1 MAVVKTKRLV
11 RFFEW
16 NIKTI
21 VFMAVHDAPISETV
35 IVGPTRYFTR
45 RVLITTHRDLSEA
58 EAERLVAGTLKS
70 DMRCH
75 KCGRYGEYTKVD
87 LKSGEAVCDSCDP
100 SARYSLAIYEAVDIA
115 FIETRGN

>member
-21 VFMAVHDAPISETV
+21 VFVAVHDAPISETL

-45 RVLITTHRDLSEA
+45 RVLVMTNRDLSEA
-58 EAERLVAGTLKS
+58 EAESLVAATLKS

-75 KCGRYGEYTKVD
+75 ICGRYGTYTKVD
-87 LKSGEAVCDSCDP
+87 LKSGKAVCDNCDP
-100 SARYSLAIYEAVDIA
+100 SARSLAVYEAIDIA

>member
-11 RFFEW
+11 RRFEW
-16 NIKTI
+16 NIKTVI
-21 VFMAVHDAPISETV
+21 FVAVHDTPVSESV

-45 RVLITTHRDLSEA
+45 RVLVITHRDLSEA
-58 EAERLVAGTLKS
+58 EAESLVAGALKS
-70 DMRCH
+70 ELRCH

-87 LKSGEAVCDSCDP
+87 LKSGKAVCDNCDP
-100 SARYSLAIYEAVDIA
+100 SARCTLGAYEVIDIA

>member
-21 VFMAVHDAPISETV
+21 IFVAVHDTPISETV

-45 RVLITTHRDLSEA
+45 RALIMTHRDLSEG
-58 EAERLVAGTLKS
+58 EAEKLVAGTLKS
-70 DMRCH
+70 VRCG

-87 LKSGEAVCDSCDP
+87 LKSGEAVCDNCDP
-100 SARYSLAIYEAVDIA
+100 SARYTLAIYEAVDIA

>member
-21 VFMAVHDAPISETV
+21 IFVAVHDTPISETA

-45 RVLITTHRDLSEA
+45 RVLVDTNRDMSEA
-58 EAERLVAGTLKS
+58 EAERVVGEVLKS
-70 DMRCH
+70 DRRCH
-75 KCGRYGEYTKVD
+75 ICGRYGTYTKVD
-87 LKSGEAVCDSCDP
+87 LKSGKAVCDNCDP
-100 SARYSLAIYEAVDIA
+100 SARYLAVYEAIDIA